1 MAATNK
7 INDQELSPITQ
18 QIAVSDVTQNLT
30 SHESVLGQNED
41 EGSIYS
47 FVCSVLVMNFVTI
60 LVCIASSL
68 SVLYSDV
75 TLSNRFFYSI
85 TLAAAIGIILT
96 VASLIWAFSMYAR
109 RVSLITTFYLQ
120 QLVMELHFYTN
131 L

>member
-41 EGSIYS
+41 DGSIYS

-85 TLAAAIGIILT
+85 TLAAAIGL
-96 VASLIWAFSMYAR
+96 Y
-109 RVSLITTFYLQ
+109 
-120 QLVMELHFYTN
+120 
-131 L
+131 